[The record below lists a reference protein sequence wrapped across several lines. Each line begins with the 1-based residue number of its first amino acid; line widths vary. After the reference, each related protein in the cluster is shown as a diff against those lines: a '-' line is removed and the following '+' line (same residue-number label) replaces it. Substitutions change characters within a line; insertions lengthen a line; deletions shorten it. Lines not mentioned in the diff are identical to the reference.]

1 MRARWIAALVAGA
14 GLLGLPA
21 AAVAGGWATVSLSS
35 TPDGLGPGQPWVVEM
50 EILQHGRTP
59 LDGVEPSI
67 VLTNGATGKTEYVA
81 AKPTGRPGIYEARAV
96 FPEAGRWT
104 YAVDD
109 GFSRVHDYPAVTI
122 GGGAAS
128 APAAA
133 GADDGFPWSA
143 LLVSL
148 LAGLAAAALTARCGG
163 AATARRWAGRPEPWP
178 RRWWPACRRG
188 RGVPAA
194 LGRRR
199 RRRPRA
205 RRPTRPARRLRAHG
219 LRRLPHAGRRERRGE
234 IGPTSTRACRRHGG
248 DPAGEDPRSAAT
260 EFARCHR
267 LRRADERRRA
277 RRARRFL
284 LEARGA

>member
-1 MRARWIAALVAGA
+1 MRARWIAALVAVA

-21 AAVAGGWATVSLSS
+21 TAAAGGWATVSLSS
-35 TPDGLGPGQPWVVEM
+35 TPDGLGPGQPWVVEL

-81 AKPTGRPGIYEARAV
+81 AKPTGRPGTYEVRAV
-96 FPEAGRWT
+96 FPDAGRWT

-122 GGGAAS
+122 GGGASS

-148 LAGLAAAALTARCGG
+148 LAGLAAAGVVTFLRRRRHRPPLGG
-163 AATARRWAGRPEPWP
+163 AA
-178 RRWWPACRRG
+178 
-188 RGVPAA
+188 
-194 LGRRR
+194 
-199 RRRPRA
+199 
-205 RRPTRPARRLRAHG
+205 
-219 LRRLPHAGRRERRGE
+219 
-234 IGPTSTRACRRHGG
+234 
-248 DPAGEDPRSAAT
+248 
-260 EFARCHR
+260 
-267 LRRADERRRA
+267 
-277 RRARRFL
+277 
-284 LEARGA
+284 